1 MKTSSSSSS
10 SSFSLLWFIIM
21 LWVALIIGRS
31 ASVPSKDLLGIA
43 PQDEVYYKTFLSSS
57 SSSGTISIKCRD
69 GSKKFSKSQLND
81 DFCDCLDGTD
91 EPGTSACP
99 NGKFYCHNAGY
110 APFFIF
116 SSRVNDGICDCCD
129 GSDEYDGKVKCSN
142 TCWEAGK
149 VARDKLKKKIA
160 TYQEGVTLRK
170 QEVDQAKLA
179 VAKDEAELSKLTSE
193 EKILKGLVQQL
204 KERKEQIEKAE
215 EKERLQK
222 EKEEKEK
229 KAAEEAK
236 GEKSKAVEETASQG
250 NPEES
255 TNPDNTGLLEDS
267 SSDQDARE
275 HPNDIIDEIAHSDN
289 SGNEGLPKNEVQEGE
304 AKEEEESPVAYESE
318 PGVVSKE
325 NDASEDAESLSKE
338 ELGRLVAS
346 RWTGENTGQQ
356 TREVD
361 AVKDDK
367 PEISEEA
374 PKDVHDEEYRGYDSE
389 TEDDSQRYDDDDGED
404 DPVEDFGDENHD
416 DFGSSYKSVSDDD
429 LDLSDITTAS
439 NPSWLEKIQQT
450 VRNILQAVNLFQTP
464 VDVSEAAHVRKEYDE
479 ASAKLSKIQSRISS
493 LTKKLKHDFGP
504 EKEFY
509 SFYNNCFDIKQNKY
523 VYKICPFKQASQEE
537 GHSTTRL
544 GVWDK
549 FEDSY
554 KVMLFSSGDKCWN
567 GPDRSLKV
575 KLRCGLKNEATDVDE
590 PSRCEYVALLST
602 PVLCVEEKLKE
613 LQDKLVSMN
622 KEQPQGH
629 DEL

>member
-1 MKTSSSSSS
+1 MKTSSF
-10 SSFSLLWFIIM
+10 SSFSWLWFIIM
-21 LWVALIIGRS
+21 LWVAFFIGRS
-31 ASVPSKDLLGIA
+31 ASVPSRDLLGIA
-43 PQDEVYYKTFLSSS
+43 PQDELYYKTFSSSS

-170 QEVDQAKLA
+170 QVVEQAKLA

-236 GEKSKAVEETASQG
+236 GEKSKAVEETSSRG

-275 HPNDIIDEIAHSDN
+275 HPNDFIDEIAHSDN
-289 SGNEGLPKNEVQEGE
+289 SGNEGLPKNEVQE
-304 AKEEEESPVAYESE
+304 
-318 PGVVSKE
+318 E

-389 TEDDSQRYDDDDGED
+389 TEDDSQKYDDDDGED

-544 GVWDK
+544 G
-549 FEDSY
+549 
-554 KVMLFSSGDKCWN
+554 
-567 GPDRSLKV
+567 
-575 KLRCGLKNEATDVDE
+575 CGLKNEATDVDE

>member
-1 MKTSSSSSS
+1 MKHGY
-10 SSFSLLWFIIM
+10 FEKYAIP
-21 LWVALIIGRS
+21 V
-31 ASVPSKDLLGIA
+31 
-43 PQDEVYYKTFLSSS
+43 
-57 SSSGTISIKCRD
+57 
-69 GSKKFSKSQLND
+69 
-81 DFCDCLDGTD
+81 
-91 EPGTSACP
+91 PGTYRRIVP
-99 NGKFYCHNAGY
+99 R
-110 APFFIF
+110 I
-116 SSRVNDGICDCCD
+116 V
-129 GSDEYDGKVKCSN
+129 
-142 TCWEAGK
+142 
-149 VARDKLKKKIA
+149 LLQ
-160 TYQEGVTLRK
+160 TYW
-170 QEVDQAKLA
+170 
-179 VAKDEAELSKLTSE
+179 
-193 EKILKGLVQQL
+193 
-204 KERKEQIEKAE
+204 
-215 EKERLQK
+215 
-222 EKEEKEK
+222 
-229 KAAEEAK
+229 
-236 GEKSKAVEETASQG
+236 
-250 NPEES
+250 
-255 TNPDNTGLLEDS
+255 
-267 SSDQDARE
+267 
-275 HPNDIIDEIAHSDN
+275 
-289 SGNEGLPKNEVQEGE
+289 
-304 AKEEEESPVAYESE
+304 
-318 PGVVSKE
+318 E

-509 SFYNNCFDIKQNKY
+509 SFYNNCFDIKQNKLQTSY
-523 VYKICPFKQASQEE
+523 SLMFGYYFSNISLFSFNIHGNCKYCFRDWE
-537 GHSTTRL
+537 
-544 GVWDK
+544 K

-575 KLRCGLKNEATDVDE
+575 KLRCGLKIEATDVDE